1 MAPIKESVARCL
13 QQLDTA
19 DRHAPVRG
27 ASTQAAKMLA
37 TPDQQISLTEP
48 IAARGRSAAECLD
61 QRIAERERGY
71 IPSPA
76 ELARIRASRE
86 GRRRA
91 KAARA
96 ADQVKSSR
104 HKMRRMRDGEPLT
117 PSIQTF
123 GTTWSFCASG
133 HSASSTAPILPI

>member
-1 MAPIKESVARCL
+1 MS
-13 QQLDTA
+13 
-19 DRHAPVRG
+19 
-27 ASTQAAKMLA
+27 
-37 TPDQQISLTEP
+37 
-48 IAARGRSAAECLD
+48 GRSCLPRPCHRLSGTRNREYLD

-104 HKMRRMRDGEPLT
+104 HKMRRMRDENP
-117 PSIQTF
+117 
-123 GTTWSFCASG
+123 
-133 HSASSTAPILPI
+133 